1 MKMTREDLEQ
11 LVQDMSQFTPA
22 VVGKC
27 PECGH
32 FVFEGYCCHCGVD
45 YSYEENER
53 KLLRAW

>member
-1 MKMTREDLEQ
+1 MTREDLEQ

-32 FVFEGYCCHCGVD
+32 FVFEGYRCHCGID

-53 KLLRAW
+53 KLLRVW